1 MISAKIDVTKLDKS
15 AFFKGTKGVYCDITI
30 IEKPSEYGDG
40 FIVQD
45 LGKERRM
52 AGEKGPIIGNWKEV
66 GTKSPTPSPT
76 RQESSVIV
84 SIEDDSSIPF

>member
-66 GTKSPTPSPT
+66 GTKSPTPSPAI
-76 RQESSVIV
+76 QERHVTGSM
-84 SIEDDSSIPF
+84 EDDSSIPF

>member
-66 GTKSPTPSPT
+66 GTKAPTPSPA

-84 SIEDDSSIPF
+84 SMEDHSDIPF

>member
-15 AFFKGTKGVYCDITI
+15 AFFKGAKGVYCDITI

-66 GTKSPTPSPT
+66 GTKGPTPVPA

-84 SIEDDSSIPF
+84 SMEDHSNIPF